1 MVKHGETL
9 KPSGHCMHLPTRPQ
23 CCSGAFHLW
32 DMSCCNPYL
41 AKCQA
46 KNTRDTVLKWFK
58 HASDMVLQCQTE
70 SNVMHFAETTVV
82 KARDRP
88 TRVPSLGKYRRNL
101 DSQLW
106 SLLSISHGKTLH
118 VGVHRGTNVHLHS
131 FDVEVLRAKGG
142 KTSTK

>member
-1 MVKHGETL
+1 
-9 KPSGHCMHLPTRPQ
+9 
-23 CCSGAFHLW
+23 
-32 DMSCCNPYL
+32 
-41 AKCQA
+41 
-46 KNTRDTVLKWFK
+46 
-58 HASDMVLQCQTE
+58 MVLQCQTE

-88 TRVPSLGKYRRNL
+88 TRVPSLGKCRRNL

-131 FDVEVLRAKGG
+131 LDVEVLRAKGG